1 MYKSRLSVFKPKLF
15 SSVHRNKKNLIHR
28 LEPESTQCL
37 HSSSSVLP
45 LSDQEATAI
54 YGGVA
59 SLTEVLVPN
68 RQKEQ
73 EQEQKTD
80 NVQKKDQNWSPSVQT
95 LLEQPSASFPG
106 RIIIGGMV
114 FCLALGTWSYVG
126 QIEEV
131 GVAQGKLVP
140 QGQTYKIEPVSAG
153 QVTQLAVEEGDT
165 VQAGQTIAELD
176 TELAQQ
182 EVERLQ
188 QLLSNYQQELIQKQI
203 LLERVSLEAQTQS
216 AISSAETRAQEST
229 IAQLTA
235 RISTTRQLLAQLRS
249 EEQLYQRRQTLVQP
263 VSQLAQTRMQ
273 QLEAESKAHQ
283 ERLER
288 LEPLVAEGAISQEFL
303 FQAQQS
309 YLQTQ
314 QQLTQSR
321 LQKIT
326 GTDEQLFQVDQSLRD
341 RQTRITQSQGELA
354 AALKESERL
363 QAELAQK
370 QAQEQRTTLEAQ
382 QRIQQL
388 ELEITQLR
396 GRIKDAENQ
405 LTSAQA
411 RLKQRFLYAPV
422 DGVVLSLN
430 VQNTGKFV
438 QSGQTIAE
446 IAPQDAPL
454 VLSATI
460 PGRDAGFIE
469 VGMPVKM
476 KLDAY
481 PYQDYGIIAGEVTS
495 ISADAEIDPT
505 IGAVYR
511 VEISLEKDY
520 VIEEQQQVEFKAGQT
535 ASADIVI
542 RRRRIADILLEPI
555 RKLRED
561 GISM

>member
-1 MYKSRLSVFKPKLF
+1 MYKSRLSVFKPKLL
-15 SSVHRNKKNLIHR
+15 SSVHRNKENLIHR
-28 LEPESTQCL
+28 LEPESTQCF
-37 HSSSSVLP
+37 HSNSSVLP

-80 NVQKKDQNWSPSVQT
+80 TAQKKDQNWSPSVQT

-114 FCLALGTWSYVG
+114 FCLALGTWSYLG

-131 GVAQGKLVP
+131 GVAQGKLIP

-216 AISSAETRAQEST
+216 AISAAETRAQEST
-229 IAQLTA
+229 VAQLTA

-341 RQTRITQSQGELA
+341 RQTRITQSQGDLA

-370 QAQEQRTTLEAQ
+370 QAQEQRTALEAQ
-382 QRIQQL
+382 QRIKQL

-396 GRIKDAENQ
+396 GRIKDTENQ
-405 LTSAQA
+405 LTSAKA
-411 RLKQRFLYAPV
+411 RLKQRFLHAPV

-505 IGAVYR
+505 VGAVYR

>member
-1 MYKSRLSVFKPKLF
+1 MYKSRLSVFKPKLL
-15 SSVHRNKKNLIHR
+15 SSVHRNKENLIHR
-28 LEPESTQCL
+28 LEPESTQCF
-37 HSSSSVLP
+37 HSNSSVLP

-80 NVQKKDQNWSPSVQT
+80 TAQKKDQNWSPSVQT

-114 FCLALGTWSYVG
+114 FCLALGTWSYLG

-216 AISSAETRAQEST
+216 AISAAETRAQEST
-229 IAQLTA
+229 VAQLTA

-341 RQTRITQSQGELA
+341 RQTRITQSQGDLA

-370 QAQEQRTTLEAQ
+370 QAQEQRTALEAQ
-382 QRIQQL
+382 QRIKQL

-396 GRIKDAENQ
+396 GRIKDTENQ
-405 LTSAQA
+405 LTSAKA
-411 RLKQRFLYAPV
+411 RLKQRFLHAPV

>member
-1 MYKSRLSVFKPKLF
+1 MYKSRLSVFKPKLL
-15 SSVHRNKKNLIHR
+15 SSVHRNKENLIHR
-28 LEPESTQCL
+28 LEPESTQCF
-37 HSSSSVLP
+37 HSNSSVLP

-80 NVQKKDQNWSPSVQT
+80 TAQKKDQNWSPSVQT

-114 FCLALGTWSYVG
+114 FCLALGTWSYLG

-216 AISSAETRAQEST
+216 AISAAETRAQEST
-229 IAQLTA
+229 VAQLTA

-341 RQTRITQSQGELA
+341 RQTRITQSQGDLA

-370 QAQEQRTTLEAQ
+370 QAQEQRTALEAQ
-382 QRIQQL
+382 QRIKQL

-396 GRIKDAENQ
+396 GRIKDTENQ
-405 LTSAQA
+405 LTSAKA
-411 RLKQRFLYAPV
+411 RLKQRFLHAPV

-520 VIEEQQQVEFKAGQT
+520 VIEEQEQVQFKAGQT

>member
-1 MYKSRLSVFKPKLF
+1 MYKSRLSVFKPKLL
-15 SSVHRNKKNLIHR
+15 SSVHRNKENLIHR
-28 LEPESTQCL
+28 LEPESTQCF
-37 HSSSSVLP
+37 HSNSSVLP

-80 NVQKKDQNWSPSVQT
+80 TAQKKDQNWSPSVQT

-114 FCLALGTWSYVG
+114 FCLALGTWSYLG

-131 GVAQGKLVP
+131 GVAQGKLIP

-216 AISSAETRAQEST
+216 AISAAETRAQEST
-229 IAQLTA
+229 VAQLTA

-341 RQTRITQSQGELA
+341 RQTRITQSQGDLA

-370 QAQEQRTTLEAQ
+370 QAQEQRTALEAQ
-382 QRIQQL
+382 QRIKQL

-396 GRIKDAENQ
+396 GRIKDTENQ
-405 LTSAQA
+405 LTSAKA
-411 RLKQRFLYAPV
+411 RLKQRFLHAPV

-520 VIEEQQQVEFKAGQT
+520 VVEEQEQVQFKAGQT

>member
-1 MYKSRLSVFKPKLF
+1 MYKSRLSVFKPKLL
-15 SSVHRNKKNLIHR
+15 SSVHRNKENLIHR
-28 LEPESTQCL
+28 LEPESTQCF
-37 HSSSSVLP
+37 HSNSSVLP

-80 NVQKKDQNWSPSVQT
+80 TAQKKDQNWSPSVQT

-283 ERLER
+283 KRLER

-505 IGAVYR
+505 VGAVYR

>member
-1 MYKSRLSVFKPKLF
+1 MYKSRLSVFKPKLLP
-15 SSVHRNKKNLIHR
+15 SVHRNKENLIHR
-28 LEPESTQCL
+28 LEPESTQCF
-37 HSSSSVLP
+37 HPSSSVLP

-80 NVQKKDQNWSPSVQT
+80 TAQKKDQNWSPSVQT

-114 FCLALGTWSYVG
+114 FCLALGTWSYLG

-216 AISSAETRAQEST
+216 AISAAETRAQEST
-229 IAQLTA
+229 VAQLTA

-341 RQTRITQSQGELA
+341 RQTRITQSQGDLA

-370 QAQEQRTTLEAQ
+370 QAQEQRTALEAQ
-382 QRIQQL
+382 QRIKQL

-396 GRIKDAENQ
+396 GRIKDTENQ
-405 LTSAQA
+405 LTSAKA
-411 RLKQRFLYAPV
+411 RLKQRFLHAPV

-505 IGAVYR
+505 VGAVYR

-520 VIEEQQQVEFKAGQT
+520 VIEEQQQVQFKAGQT

>member
-1 MYKSRLSVFKPKLF
+1 MYKSRLSVFKPKLL
-15 SSVHRNKKNLIHR
+15 SSVHRNKENLIHR
-28 LEPESTQCL
+28 LEPESTQCF
-37 HSSSSVLP
+37 HSNSSVLP

-80 NVQKKDQNWSPSVQT
+80 TAQKKDQNWSPSVQT

-131 GVAQGKLVP
+131 GVAQGKLIP

-188 QLLSNYQQELIQKQI
+188 QLLSNYKQELIQKQVQ
-203 LLERVSLEAQTQS
+203 LERVSLEAQTQS
-216 AISSAETRAQEST
+216 AISAAETRAQEST
-229 IAQLTA
+229 VAQLTA

-405 LTSAQA
+405 LTSAKA

-520 VIEEQQQVEFKAGQT
+520 VTEEQQQVQFKAGQT

>member
-1 MYKSRLSVFKPKLF
+1 MYKSRLSVFKPKLLP
-15 SSVHRNKKNLIHR
+15 SVHRNKENLIHR
-28 LEPESTQCL
+28 LEPESTQCF
-37 HSSSSVLP
+37 HPSSSVLP

-114 FCLALGTWSYVG
+114 FCLALGTWSYMG

>member
-1 MYKSRLSVFKPKLF
+1 MYKSRLSVFKPKLLP
-15 SSVHRNKKNLIHR
+15 SVHRNKENLIHR
-28 LEPESTQCL
+28 LEPESTQCF
-37 HSSSSVLP
+37 HPSSSVLP

-283 ERLER
+283 KRLER

-505 IGAVYR
+505 VGAVYR